1 MQNLQKYKECLM
13 YLGLVILVAVFLFK
27 QIQPKF
33 ISTIN
38 LYNQVK
44 TQTEVS
50 NSINKQLSIAK
61 EKVERKKKLRML
73 DTMTKK
79 IYEPNENANATD
91 SESTFAVLL
100 DDVIE
105 IARKNHIK
113 THSIESTID
122 PEEDV
127 FIKGDKAHYSA
138 CKLDMKIISDYTDFE
153 GFISD
158 LYKYNYLINLNSIE
172 IYPYEKN
179 KRILLINLSIT
190 LYTFKSEEET
200 QAEENAEKADNADNA
215 DENSDNEPKKGKKAR
230 TEE

>member
-79 IYEPNENANATD
+79 IYEPNENATD

-158 LYKYNYLINLNSIE
+158 LYKYKLI
-172 IYPYEKN
+172 
-179 KRILLINLSIT
+179 
-190 LYTFKSEEET
+190 EECI
-200 QAEENAEKADNADNA
+200 
-215 DENSDNEPKKGKKAR
+215 
-230 TEE
+230 